1 MPDLFLLF
9 NHLLTDSQADQARQE
24 LGVENITVPPDD
36 ISSCWA
42 NIPPEP
48 ASIRNVLEPVFSWI
62 DTNISAGDYLL
73 VQGDF
78 GACYLVLEHIS
89 NCEIVPVYATT
100 RREAVEQRMDDNT
113 VRLTHTFRHVRFR
126 IYGQ

>member
-24 LGVENITVPPDD
+24 LGVQDIVVPPEEV
-36 ISSCWA
+36 SRCWVD
-42 NIPPEP
+42 IPPEP
-48 ASIRNVLEPVFSWI
+48 ISIRDVLNPVFSWI
-62 DTNISAGDYLL
+62 DREIPAGSFLL

-78 GACYLVLEHIS
+78 GACYLVLEHVAGR
-89 NCEIVPVYATT
+89 EITPVYATT
-100 RREAVEQRMDDNT
+100 RRQAVEQRVGNDT

-126 IYGQ
+126 QYER